1 MKKTKYVVVSDKSD
15 PALEWEESVA
25 SSLGICH
32 TFAKAYEIALF
43 ISGNTAPTIKYR
55 KALEVIK
62 QKGAVRIDSE
72 KKEPTTVIAVV
83 KIY

>member
-1 MKKTKYVVVSDKSD
+1 MKKTKYVVLSDKEHLDTS
-15 PALEWEESVA
+15 WEEA
-25 SSLGICH
+25 ICLSLGVCH

-72 KKEPTTVIAVV
+72 KKEPSTVIAVV